1 MNGSLECEYRCYDI
15 FEGKIKD
22 YKKAL
27 NEEGEARPSRPE
39 RPSFER
45 KPDRSS
51 RPNFLPTAWIVP
63 PAVLLPRMLRTT
75 TSGHLLFPANA
86 ISAMTVQMAVR
97 LVGILSANVLSRD
110 ILRMTRSLAVR
121 KSSVT
126 VRLRNHSKEEER
138 MILRINI
145 LGVLCALALI
155 NPLSMMGQDKQFT
168 LHDLIP
174 GGKTQSRFVPRNL
187 KQLQWCGDT
196 YLYVKGDSM
205 MSGESTKAV
214 KVAFTRQQLN
224 EALAVAGAQSV
235 GGMPFFSVPYKDQPV
250 LAFNAKHHRFH
261 YDFVENRIVSMYD
274 LNGSWENFDFCP
286 ANGYLAFT
294 EEDNLKILSP
304 DNAVSIVTDETAE
317 GVVCGKSVHQNEF
330 GIHKGTF
337 WSPNGSARLFTGW
350 MKAW

>member
-1 MNGSLECEYRCYDI
+1 
-15 FEGKIKD
+15 
-22 YKKAL
+22 
-27 NEEGEARPSRPE
+27 
-39 RPSFER
+39 
-45 KPDRSS
+45 
-51 RPNFLPTAWIVP
+51 
-63 PAVLLPRMLRTT
+63 
-75 TSGHLLFPANA
+75 
-86 ISAMTVQMAVR
+86 
-97 LVGILSANVLSRD
+97 
-110 ILRMTRSLAVR
+110 
-121 KSSVT
+121 
-126 VRLRNHSKEEER
+126 

-274 LNGSWENFDFCP
+274 LNGSWENLDFCP

-337 WSPNGSARLFTGW
+337 WSPNGSALAFYRMDESMVTDYPFVDITARCAKAEPHKYPMAGMKSHEVTVGVYNLATGKTVW
-350 MKAW
+350 LKTGLPKEKYLTKYYLEPG